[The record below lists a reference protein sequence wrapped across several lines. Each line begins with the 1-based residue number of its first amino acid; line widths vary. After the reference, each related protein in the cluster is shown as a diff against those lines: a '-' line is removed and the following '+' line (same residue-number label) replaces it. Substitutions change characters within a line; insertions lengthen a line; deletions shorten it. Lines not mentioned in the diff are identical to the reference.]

1 MTILFLSIL
10 LAAAL
15 MAGLPNPS
23 SPQVSDTGIVAD
35 QGKVGEKQPEK
46 GKNEIPETEPV
57 VTEHKIIVRGKEI
70 SYTATT
76 GQLPIMNDAGEKEA
90 HIFFVAYTV
99 HNSGPGSRRPL
110 LFLFNGGPG
119 ASSVWLQLGAA
130 GPRRVQMLADG
141 SMPPPPYR
149 LVDNEF
155 TWLDQ
160 ADLVFI
166 DPVGTGYSRAI
177 KPDLTKKFTSVQG
190 DIESVGRFIRLYL
203 TRYERWS
210 SPLFLVGESYGTF
223 RAAGL
228 SEYLVD
234 HGIAL
239 NGIIMVSSI
248 LDLQYTSFGYGNVLP
263 YVLSL
268 PSYAA
273 TAWYH
278 KKLVPHTDLDKTLEA
293 VEAWAA
299 GDYLKAL
306 AKGDRLSPG
315 ERQAVVEKL
324 AEFTGLGK
332 TFIDNRDLRIDPGS
346 FARELLL
353 KQRQLVGI
361 LDSRFTAPNLDPGAP
376 AGFDP
381 TIAAVRPPF
390 TSMFN
395 DYVRAELGFKSDLE
409 YFTLGGGT
417 GPWDWEAKNSYADNS
432 DNLRNALDKNPYM
445 KLFFASGYFDLATPY
460 FATEYT
466 LAHLGLTPA
475 LRKNITTQR
484 YRAGH
489 MMYLD
494 SDAISQLR
502 RDVAKFITGAINKAS
517 DK

>member
-1 MTILFLSIL
+1 M

-15 MAGLPNPS
+15 MAGGPHTS
-23 SPQVSDTGIVAD
+23 SSQVSGTVIVAD
-35 QGKVGEKQPEK
+35 QDKVGEKQPEK
-46 GKNEIPETEPV
+46 SKNEMPETEPV
-57 VTEHKIIVRGKEI
+57 ITSHKVVVKGKEI
-70 SYTATT
+70 SYTATA
-76 GQLPIMNDAGEKEA
+76 GQLPITNDAGENEA
-90 HIFFVAYTV
+90 HIFFIAYAAK
-99 HNSGPGSRRPL
+99 NSTPVSRRPL
-110 LFLFNGGPG
+110 LFVFNGGPG
-119 ASSVWLQLGAA
+119 ASSVWLHLGAA

-141 SMPPPPYR
+141 RMPPPPYR
-149 LVDNEF
+149 LIDNEF
-155 TWLDQ
+155 TWLDE

-177 KPDLTKKFTSVQG
+177 KPELTKKFASVQG
-190 DIESVGRFIRLYL
+190 DIDSVGRFIRLYL

-228 SEYLVD
+228 SEYLID

-248 LDLQYTSFGYGNVLP
+248 LNVQTTAYNQGNDLA

-278 KKLVPHTDLDKTLEA
+278 KKLVPQADLDKTLEA
-293 VEAWAA
+293 VEAWTAV
-299 GDYLKAL
+299 DYLTAL
-306 AKGDRLSPG
+306 AKDDRLSPE

-324 AEFTGLGK
+324 AGFTGLDK
-332 TFIDNRDLRIDPGS
+332 TFIDSRNLRIDPGS
-346 FARELLL
+346 FVRELLR
-353 KQRQLVGI
+353 KERQFVGFM
-361 LDSRFTAPNLDPGAP
+361 DSRFTAADLDPAAP

-381 TIAAVRPPF
+381 TVATVRPPF
-390 TSMFN
+390 TAMFN
-395 DYVRAELGFKSDLE
+395 DYVRGELGFQSDLE
-409 YFTLGGGT
+409 YFTLGGGI
-417 GPWDWEAKNSYADNS
+417 GQWDWEAKNSYADTS
-432 DNLRNALDKNPYM
+432 EDLRHALVKNPYM

-475 LRKNITTQR
+475 LRKNITTRR
-484 YRAGH
+484 YRTGH

-494 SDAISQLR
+494 SGSISQLQ
-502 RDVAKFITGAINKAS
+502 RDVAKFINSALELH
-517 DK
+517 